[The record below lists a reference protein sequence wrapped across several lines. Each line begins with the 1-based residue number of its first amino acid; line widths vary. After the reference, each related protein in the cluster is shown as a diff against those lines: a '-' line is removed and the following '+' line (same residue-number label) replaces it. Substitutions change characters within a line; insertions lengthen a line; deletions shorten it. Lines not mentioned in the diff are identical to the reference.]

1 MNFKQFKYIFL
12 LLSIASLTA
21 CESMISDVAV
31 PESKPKLVINGY
43 ISTEN
48 DTLKVKIQK
57 SRPLYSHSNGYEYG
71 YPVVTDA
78 TVKISDGTK
87 SISLLYNDIEKQYLA
102 LTDTF
107 GIEAGQTYHLEVHT
121 SDGEIATASCTIPMN
136 TPPEIEII
144 NIETYNDYENSEKVV
159 SFRFKDLD
167 GANDYY
173 HVAAGMQ
180 FSNGFDGKYYDDI
193 YFETGEPFVSDVNKE
208 GGYFIFKTSRL
219 YIQDS
224 VPPDLQLFIA
234 VTDENYYNYHR
245 SIYNYQGDNPFSE
258 PTPVFTNITGGV
270 GVFGS
275 YVGRT
280 ISIDLK

>member
-1 MNFKQFKYIFL
+1 MNFKQIKTIFL

-31 PESKPKLVINGY
+31 PESKPKLVISGY

-48 DTLKVKIQK
+48 DTLKVRIQK

-78 TVKISDGTK
+78 TVKISDGTN

-102 LTDTF
+102 KSSTF
-107 GIEAGQTYHLEVHT
+107 MIEAGQTYHLEVQT
-121 SDGEIATASCTIPMN
+121 ADGEIATASCTTPVN
-136 TPPEIEII
+136 APPEIEIT
-144 NIETYNDYENSEKVV
+144 NIETYNDYGNSEKVI

-180 FSNGFDGKYYDDI
+180 FSNYYDGNYYGDI

-224 VPPDLQLFIA
+224 VPPDLQIFIA
-234 VTDENYYNYHR
+234 VTDENYYKYHR
-245 SIYNYQGDNPFSE
+245 SIDNYQGDNPFSE
-258 PTPVFTNITGGV
+258 PTPVFSNITGGV

-275 YVGRT
+275 YTGRI
-280 ISIDLK
+280 ISINLK